1 MSTDWYFEST
11 EPLAFVDAVAA
22 ILLVDGER
30 YLLQLRDNFPHIF
43 FPGHWGLF
51 GGAIEP
57 GETEDQALRR
67 EVEEEIGVGIGEA
80 TRFCRII
87 LQLDRLNGRAIK
99 RSYFESRITS
109 AELARARLTEGAR
122 MQSFTAHEVLAM
134 PRMKPNDAFVL
145 WQHVNR
151 NRLR

>member
-1 MSTDWYFEST
+1 MDWHLEST
-11 EPLAFVDAVAA
+11 APLAFVDAVAA
-22 ILLVDGER
+22 IILVDGEQ

-57 GETEDQALRR
+57 GESEEQALRR
-67 EVEEEIGVGIGEA
+67 EVEEETGIALGEA

-87 LQLDRLNGRAIK
+87 LQQDQLNGRAST

-109 AELARARLTEGAR
+109 AELARAHLTEGAR
-122 MQSFTAHEVLAM
+122 MQSFTAREVLEM

-151 NRLR
+151 NRLW